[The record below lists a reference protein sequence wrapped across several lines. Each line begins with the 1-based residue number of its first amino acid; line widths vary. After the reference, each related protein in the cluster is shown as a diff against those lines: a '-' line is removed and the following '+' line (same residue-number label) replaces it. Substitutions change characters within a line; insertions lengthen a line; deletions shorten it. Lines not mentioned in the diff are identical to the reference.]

1 MSDLSKLP
9 EDASIESMEIVV
21 PRIQERIAM
30 LKQSM
35 EAKFPDFPNLLREV
49 HSALKEY
56 PDTVHF
62 LEPEERAAVVQ
73 ACFQQA
79 SVSIQTANKKS
90 GRSSATGKKLK
101 DVNEDDI

>member
-1 MSDLSKLP
+1 MTQQLP
-9 EDASIESMEIVV
+9 QDASIEAMEIVV
-21 PRIQERIAM
+21 PRIQERIAQ
-30 LKQSM
+30 LQQSM
-35 EAKFPDFPNLLREV
+35 EAQFPDFPSLLKEV

-62 LEPEERAAVVQ
+62 LSPAERAAVVQ

-79 SVSIQTANKKS
+79 AVSIQAANKKS

-101 DVNEDDI
+101 DVTEDDI